1 MQHNEGWADTG
12 DTHQLWAVHLHT
24 HTLTLTGQTRLIYV
38 SHAGH
43 NLTVFR
49 PTVEAINAD
58 VCFCIDIPELT
69 SCFPQTQNATAMCV
83 CAVVSHATPFA
94 SRPPATFKS
103 INARTFFRTYVRQFV
118 SSSRRMQTEKHM
130 VAMLCAGLRRGGVAA
145 SCSSL
150 RLYNM
155 HWNVTHNC
163 KLSAPTSASCI
174 SCESESNISCLHT
187 SWHVPNG
194 GKNKNK
200 KDAHDIYKLLICHVF
215 LVILKT
221 ED

>member
-1 MQHNEGWADTG
+1 MSRHRRH
-12 DTHQLWAVHLHT
+12 THKLWAVHLHT

-103 INARTFFRTYVRQFV
+103 INARTFFA
-118 SSSRRMQTEKHM
+118 HM
-130 VAMLCAGLRRGGVAA
+130 FDSLCHLPEG
-145 SCSSL
+145 
-150 RLYNM
+150 
-155 HWNVTHNC
+155 C
-163 KLSAPTSASCI
+163 KLKNTWLLCYAPGFGAAESQLRALLSDSTTCTEMWHTTANCLRPPAPHASAVSLNPTLAVCTQADTYRMG
-174 SCESESNISCLHT
+174 E
-187 SWHVPNG
+187 
-194 GKNKNK
+194 KQKQ